1 MPGVVAEDSETLT
14 LAPGPAA
21 RSRPAPTSQSR
32 SVWPRLFICPSRDSF
47 LGPPPIRRCAGPLEK
62 QQMQRP
68 PDPLGSSQP
77 ENPRALRSQ
86 GERKQHCP
94 GFQSRP
100 LTFPTRETHM
110 KTPTVP
116 TPRNVKQ
123 KRPRDPAGPP
133 PGLCTRT
140 WPGRKTRVHP
150 WTCARVHSSTT
161 DSGPPVG
168 VTQVSASRG
177 TDECDHLVTRRSEAR
192 TRTTQVTLEDTVLSE
207 RSETKRPPAE
217 APCVSTS
224 GRQIPGLRSA
234 AGWLQTGTGVL

>member
-68 PDPLGSSQP
+68 PDPRELPAREPPSPALAGGKEAALSWFPVQALDLP
-77 ENPRALRSQ
+77 HQGNAHENPNSP
-86 GERKQHCP
+86 H
-94 GFQSRP
+94 SS
-100 LTFPTRETHM
+100 
-110 KTPTVP
+110 
-116 TPRNVKQ
+116 NVKQ